1 MRCPH
6 CESENTR
13 VIDTTHDAK
22 GGIRRRR
29 VCEDCDYR
37 FSTYERPILST
48 PLIIKRDNTREE
60 FDKEKLTEGIRLACT
75 KRPVSAE
82 EIERLAGEIEAKL
95 QQSTKLEIPSKVIGD
110 MVIEGLR
117 KIDDVAYIRF
127 ASVYLP
133 LGNLNALRDEIDR
146 LLEYKGENS

>member
-29 VCEDCDYR
+29 VCEDCDFR
-37 FSTYERPILST
+37 FSTYERPILSI

-60 FDKEKLTEGIRLACT
+60 FDKEKLLQGIRLACT

-82 EIERLAGEIEAKL
+82 EIERLAGEIEARL
-95 QQSTKLEIPSKVIGD
+95 QHSTKLEIPSKIIGD

-133 LGNLNALRDEIDR
+133 LGNLNALREEIDR
-146 LLEYKGENS
+146 LLANKGENS

>member
-95 QQSTKLEIPSKVIGD
+95 QQSTKLEIPSKIIGD

>member
-13 VIDTTHDAK
+13 VIDTTHDSK

-29 VCEDCDYR
+29 VCEACNQR
-37 FSTYERPILST
+37 FSTYERPVLST

-60 FDKEKLTEGIRLACT
+60 FDKEKLLQGIRLACT
-75 KRPVSAE
+75 KRPVPAE
-82 EIERLAGEIEAKL
+82 EIERLAGEIEARL
-95 QQSTKLEIPSKVIGD
+95 QHMTKLEIPSQVIGD
-110 MVIEGLR
+110 LVIEGLR
-117 KIDDVAYIRF
+117 GLDDVAYIRF

-146 LLEYKGENS
+146 LLEHKGDSA

>member
-29 VCEDCDYR
+29 VCEDCDQR
-37 FSTYERPILST
+37 FSTYERAVLST

-60 FDKEKLTEGIRLACT
+60 FDKEKLLQGIRLACT

-82 EIERLAGEIEAKL
+82 DIERLGGEIEAKL
-95 QQSTKLEIPSKVIGD
+95 QQTSKLEISSKMIGD
-110 MVIEGLR
+110 FVIEGLR
-117 KIDDVAYIRF
+117 KLDDVAYIRF

-133 LGNLNALRDEIDR
+133 LGNLNALRDEINR
-146 LLEYKGENS
+146 LLENKGEN

>member
-29 VCEDCDYR
+29 VCEDCDFR
-37 FSTYERPILST
+37 FSTYERPILSI

-60 FDKEKLTEGIRLACT
+60 FDKEKLLRGIRLACT

-95 QQSTKLEIPSKVIGD
+95 QHSTKLEIPSKIIGD

-133 LGNLNALRDEIDR
+133 LGNLNALREEIDR
-146 LLEYKGENS
+146 LLANKGENS

>member
-29 VCEDCDYR
+29 VCEDCDQR
-37 FSTYERPILST
+37 FSTYERAVLST

-60 FDKEKLTEGIRLACT
+60 FDKEKLLQGIRLACT

-95 QQSTKLEIPSKVIGD
+95 QHTSKLEIPSQVIGD
-110 MVIEGLR
+110 FVIEGLR
-117 KIDDVAYIRF
+117 KLDDVAYIRF

-146 LLEYKGENS
+146 LLEHKGENA

>member
-29 VCEDCDYR
+29 VCEDCNQR
-37 FSTYERPILST
+37 FSTYERPVLST

-60 FDKEKLTEGIRLACT
+60 FDKEKLIEGIRLACT
-75 KRPVSAE
+75 KRPVPAE
-82 EIERLAGEIEAKL
+82 EIDRLAGEIEAEL
-95 QQSTKLEIPSKVIGD
+95 QHITKLEIPSKVIGD
-110 MVIEGLR
+110 MVINGLR
-117 KIDDVAYIRF
+117 DLDDVAYIRF

-146 LLEYKGENS
+146 LLEKKGE

>member
-29 VCEDCDYR
+29 VCEDCDQR
-37 FSTYERPILST
+37 FSTYERAVLST

-60 FDKEKLTEGIRLACT
+60 FDKEKLLQGIRLACT

-82 EIERLAGEIEAKL
+82 DIERLGGEIEAKL
-95 QQSTKLEIPSKVIGD
+95 QQTSKLEISSKMIGD
-110 MVIEGLR
+110 FVIEGLR
-117 KIDDVAYIRF
+117 KLDDVAYIRF

-133 LGNLNALRDEIDR
+133 LGNLNAVRDEIDH
-146 LLEYKGENS
+146 LLENKGEN